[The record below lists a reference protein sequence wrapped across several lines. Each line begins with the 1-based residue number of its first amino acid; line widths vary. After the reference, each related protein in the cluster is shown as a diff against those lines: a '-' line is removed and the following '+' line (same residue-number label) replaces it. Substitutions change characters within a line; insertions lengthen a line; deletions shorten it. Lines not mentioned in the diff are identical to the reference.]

1 MFYLRKETDL
11 VSGNIRPLAKV
22 FLPQRAHVCLRLS
35 AGREKEFFSK
45 LSVNSV
51 AEKVSLMQDVYSI

>member
-1 MFYLRKETDL
+1 
-11 VSGNIRPLAKV
+11 
-22 FLPQRAHVCLRLS
+22 VCLRLS

-51 AEKVSLMQDVYSI
+51 AEKVSLMQDVYYRLSKDQFKIMKRGKQQQ